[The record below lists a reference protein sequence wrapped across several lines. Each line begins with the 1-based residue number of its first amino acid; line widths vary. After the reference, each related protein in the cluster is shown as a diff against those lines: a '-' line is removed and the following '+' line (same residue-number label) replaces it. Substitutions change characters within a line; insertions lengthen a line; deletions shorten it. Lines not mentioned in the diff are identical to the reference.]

1 MTGHSLLKE
10 EPGFYVLHHWIY
22 EYFIEVEEQDVLMSF
37 LTKNDVPLNKVTH
50 DLIKF
55 INALGKANSQ
65 QDLNLIV
72 DAKLQITKSHNGTCN
87 ANNSTKQEPFKSRT
101 SI

>member
-1 MTGHSLLKE
+1 MTGQSLLKE

-72 DAKLQITKSHNGTCN
+72 DAKLQITKC
-87 ANNSTKQEPFKSRT
+87 A
-101 SI
+101 

>member
-1 MTGHSLLKE
+1 
-10 EPGFYVLHHWIY
+10 
-22 EYFIEVEEQDVLMSF
+22 MSF

-55 INALGKANSQ
+55 INALGTANSQ

-72 DAKLQITKSHNGTCN
+72 DAKLQITKC
-87 ANNSTKQEPFKSRT
+87 A
-101 SI
+101 